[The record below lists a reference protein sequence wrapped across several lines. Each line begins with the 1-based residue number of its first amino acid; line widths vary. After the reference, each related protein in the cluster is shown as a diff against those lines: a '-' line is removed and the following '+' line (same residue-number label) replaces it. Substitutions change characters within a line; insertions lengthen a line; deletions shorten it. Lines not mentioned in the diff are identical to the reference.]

1 MKTIA
6 ELAEL
11 REASYA
17 KVHMREDNKETT
29 DKVKRHVLLCGGTG
43 CLSSH
48 SKQLKER
55 LDEKLNEYGIAD
67 QVQTIMTGC
76 FGLCA
81 EGPIVVVYPEGT
93 MYSKVTPKDIEEIA
107 EKHVKDGQI
116 VERCLIGHGEE
127 SYDEEGNKKE
137 AIDFFHS
144 QKRVALRNCGRINPE
159 NIDEYIAFNGYEAL
173 GKVLTEMTPE
183 QVIQTDKGLRSERK
197 RRRRLPYRSRSGL
210 SLLHQRAISKY
221 VACNADEGDP
231 GAFMDRSILEGDPH
245 SVLEAMAIAG
255 YAVGA
260 HQGYIYVR
268 AEYPTAVHRLNVA
281 IDQAHE
287 IWSPR

>member
-48 SKQLKER
+48 SEQLKER

-159 NIDEYIAFNGYEAL
+159 NIDEYI
-173 GKVLTEMTPE
+173 
-183 QVIQTDKGLRSERK
+183 
-197 RRRRLPYRSRSGL
+197 
-210 SLLHQRAISKY
+210 
-221 VACNADEGDP
+221 
-231 GAFMDRSILEGDPH
+231 
-245 SVLEAMAIAG
+245 
-255 YAVGA
+255 
-260 HQGYIYVR
+260 
-268 AEYPTAVHRLNVA
+268 
-281 IDQAHE
+281 
-287 IWSPR
+287 